1 MKKFY
6 FLFFLG
12 VFSLGFSQSVQLYNP
27 NTSVV
32 YPNEQF
38 FCVGEKFNFKVDAV
52 SSSTGDYGMTNV
64 SSSDFGLTAGSIPIN
79 FPSSGADKFSEA
91 FPIGF
96 NFSFYGKTYSKVVM
110 GSNGRLVFTN
120 DPELDNLKNNTV
132 YVDRTFSGVTGY
144 NTFSALP
151 STDYNKIFRTNPTQE
166 LNLAQIF
173 FGYTDLVP
181 KSSNGSVNYLYKN
194 VNLNGV
200 KGLMVSFQNQ
210 IRTNGTGGI
219 SSNGYNS
226 YVLLLED
233 GRVVIY
239 VSGKTEIT
247 YNAILGMQNDDATK
261 FKVPTHSN
269 TAYNY
274 NNGPWKSEGIAT
286 LFTPNQNLT
295 PKFKW
300 YQNGTLLPENSDTLL
315 NFTPNDNDVLK
326 VEVTYED
333 PITGTQIGSAVSD
346 QVLFKRIP
354 KPVISSN
361 SAGGC
366 VSGVTMTVSNDPDLN
381 FEWFRVGN
389 NTVLGTG
396 SSYYATQTGNYFVR
410 ASRKILPVC
419 SEDSAP
425 FSVNLNSTIPAF
437 NPNNTPLYFCETAGV
452 VPKDINLFDYYPT
465 DPIKYTLKF
474 FHVGNEVL
482 DPANFY
488 MLPNTSIT
496 VTVDV
501 KDPVSGCELNHDFV
515 IRYDALP
522 TSFNIVSQ
530 KYCFAQTSLDLAN
543 YHNVVAGLFHPYFD
557 YLYSTDGI
565 NYSTN
570 SLVNPQLN
578 PKVWFKI
585 LPKNALPGSCF
596 TVSSIVF
603 SEYPKVIANTPTTQ
617 LSPQCASTTQT
628 FDLASL
634 ISEINPDPN
643 VTVTFHNTFQNAID
657 GIGAVAY
664 NFRSGLGDTT
674 LYIRVADNLTGCVSP
689 DHPDITLLVYKKPT
703 KLVNALN
710 GAYCQGTSNINIT
723 QNAIL
728 LVNAPSPITV
738 SLEYYSTNGT
748 LLTGTQITNYD
759 IAVFGLNPYVKLVY
773 NTTCS
778 DIIPMSISFLPK
790 PVAIKSQ
797 ILICSEVN
805 YSLQNFKNEVI
816 NNSSNYTFTDLSGA
830 PLPANFN
837 LSTLPVVVNFL
848 MKDNATGCISDPQ
861 TVTFIQGVNSV
872 LLTQQTD
879 FTDCDKDFD
888 GRMEFDLD
896 SKKLIFTTD
905 TSAKFEYFKD
915 VNLTQTI
922 VGKYTN
928 ETAFAQ
934 TIFVRITIAGFCP
947 STAKINLKVNT
958 PKKSST
964 LIDKYFICYG
974 ETLTINAGSENDIF
988 DWSDGKGSLQ
998 TATFTKPGTYSVTL
1012 QKGIKGCPY
1021 THNFTISNENQ
1032 PKIKVINQTNNSIE
1046 VIAEGGVKPYLYYFN
1061 GVPQSSNV
1069 LQNPTA
1075 SSYKIQVE
1083 SATGCLGEPKT
1094 VYFIKINNAFTPNG
1108 DGKNEVWKIDSLEK
1122 MEKVSIV
1129 IVDRNGTKVFESKN
1143 PSKSEWDGKHNGRA
1157 LPTSTY
1163 WYVISWYDSVT
1174 QKTEQRQGWI
1184 LMKNRN

>member
-12 VFSLGFSQSVQLYNP
+12 IFSLGFGQSVQLYNP

-32 YPNEQF
+32 YPNEHF
-38 FCVGEKFNFKVDAV
+38 FCVGEKFSFKVDAV
-52 SSSTGDYGMTNV
+52 ASSTGDYEMQP
-64 SSSDFGLTAGSIPIN
+64 LTGFLISNGSKFIP
-79 FPSSGADKFSEA
+79 FSNKVGGNH
-91 FPIGF
+91 FSNPLPIGF
-96 NFSFYGKTYSKVVM
+96 TFSFYGKDYTNVVI

-120 DPELDNLKNNTV
+120 SAELNNFNDTTQ
-132 YVDRTFSGVTGY
+132 YIDRTHSGNGGAD
-144 NTFSALP
+144 FAKLP
-151 STDYNKIFRTNPTQE
+151 SANYNKIYTADSGKSIDI
-166 LNLAQIF
+166 AQIF
-173 FGYTDLVP
+173 FGYTELGYYNQNDYNKLTYSAVTYQG
-181 KSSNGSVNYLYKN
+181 K
-194 VNLNGV
+194 
-200 KGLMVSFQNQ
+200 KGLLISFDRVIEFYSNYTST
-210 IRTNGTGGI
+210 IR
-219 SSNGYNS
+219 SQ
-226 YVLLLED
+226 VLLLED
-233 GRVVIY
+233 NHYIINVIE
-239 VSGKTEIT
+239 KTKALQ
-247 YNAILGMQNDDATK
+247 NAIVGVQNETGTAALWIPNSD
-261 FKVPTHSN
+261 PTSP
-269 TAYNY
+269 Y
-274 NNGPWKSEGIAT
+274 NNGLWNISSGNLAYE
-286 LFTPNQNLT
+286 FVPNQNLI
-295 PKFKW
+295 PIFKW

-315 NFTPNDNDVLK
+315 NFTPNDNDILK

-354 KPVISSN
+354 KPVISSS

-366 VSGVTMTVSNDPDLN
+366 VSGVTMTVPNDPDLN

-389 NTVLGTG
+389 TTVLGTG

-410 ASRKILPVC
+410 ASRKTLPAC

-437 NPNNTPLYFCETAGV
+437 NPNNTPLYYCETAGV
-452 VPKDINLFDYYPT
+452 VPKDINLFDYYPA
-465 DPIKYTLKF
+465 DPTKYTLKF

-488 MLPNTSIT
+488 MLPNTTIT

-543 YHNVVAGLFHPYFD
+543 YHNVVAGLFHTYFD

-585 LPKNALPGSCF
+585 LPKNALPGTCF
-596 TVSSIVF
+596 TVSTIVF
-603 SEYPKVIANTPTTQ
+603 SEYSKVIANKPITQ
-617 LSPQCASTTQT
+617 LPPQCSSSFIPFNLT
-628 FDLASL
+628 SL
-634 ISEINPDPN
+634 IPEINSSSN
-643 VTVTFHNTFQNAID
+643 ITVTFHNSPTGAQNGSDIFVND
-657 GIGAVAY
+657 NSEGSKIV
-664 NFRSGLGDTT
+664 
-674 LYIRVADNLTGCVSP
+674 YIRVVDNITGCVSP
-689 DHPDITLLVYKKPT
+689 DHPEITLLVYKKPT
-703 KLVNALN
+703 LILN
-710 GAYCQGTSNINIT
+710 NLTGAYCQGTSNINIT
-723 QNAIL
+723 QNATL
-728 LVNAPSPITV
+728 LVNAPSSITV

-748 LLTGTQITNYD
+748 LLTESQITNYD

-790 PVAIKSQ
+790 PVSIKSQ
-797 ILICSEVN
+797 ILICAEVN
-805 YSLQNFKNEVI
+805 FSLQDFKNEVI
-816 NNSSNYTFTDLSGA
+816 TNSSNYTFTDLSGA
-830 PLPANFN
+830 PLPASFD
-837 LSTLPVVVNFL
+837 LSTLPFMVKFL
-848 MKDNATGCISDPQ
+848 MKDNVTGCLSDPQ
-861 TVTFIQGVNSV
+861 TVTFVQRGNSA

-879 FTDCDKDFD
+879 FAACDQDFD
-888 GRMEFDLD
+888 GKMEFDLN
-896 SKKLIFTTD
+896 SQKLIFTPD

-915 VNLTQTI
+915 INLTQTI
-922 VGKYTN
+922 AEKYTN

-934 TIFVRITIAGFCP
+934 TIFVRVTIPGFCP

-958 PKKSST
+958 PIKSST
-964 LIDKYFICYG
+964 LKDKYFICYG
-974 ETLTINAGSENDIF
+974 EILTINAGDENNIF
-988 DWSDGKGSLQ
+988 DWSDGKGNSQ
-998 TATFTKPGTYSVTL
+998 TAVFTKPGTYSVTL
-1012 QKGIKGCPY
+1012 KKGIKGCPY
-1021 THNFTISNENQ
+1021 THNFTISDENQ
-1032 PKIKVINQTNNSIE
+1032 PKIQVINQTNTSIE
-1046 VIAEGGVKPYLYYFN
+1046 VIAEGGVKPYQYYFN
-1061 GVPQSSNV
+1061 GIPQSSNV

-1108 DGKNEVWKIDSLEK
+1108 DGKNDIWKIDNLEK

-1129 IVDRNGTKVFESKN
+1129 IVDRNGIKVFESNN
-1143 PSKSEWDGKHNGRA
+1143 PSKNEWDGKHNGRA

-1163 WYVISWYDSVT
+1163 WYVISWYDNIT

-1184 LMKNRN
+1184 LTKNRN